1 MRKCCVLIVETT
13 PKIDFAYAAFY
24 SRQLTAK
31 PSDHPVSETV
41 CAYV

>member
-1 MRKCCVLIVETT
+1 MLRFNSRNN
-13 PKIDFAYAAFY
+13 PQIDFAYAAFY